1 MRKVWL
7 VLVILGLGLAAL
19 AQEPVAV
26 VNGEEISR
34 AELDRA
40 TGLNSILLTLYQQFP
55 RFAQTLLTTEEGKAL
70 IQRYQR
76 DILEQL
82 VLRELELQE
91 AAARG
96 IEPDAAQVEA
106 KVEEVLARILQ
117 QNALSLEDLTRLLSQ
132 QGRTLED
139 FRAQIAEQAREQLTI
154 ELRRNQV
161 TAEATVTEEE
171 IQAYYQEHQ
180 DRFQDES
187 GTVKPLEEVHDDIA
201 ALILDGKR
209 SDIWNA
215 WLEELRAGADV
226 QVLLGQEE
234 GQG

>member
-7 VLVILGLGLAAL
+7 VLVALGLGLAAL
-19 AQEPVAV
+19 AQEPVAI

-82 VLRELELQE
+82 VLRKLELQE
-91 AAARG
+91 AAVRG
-96 IEPDAAQVEA
+96 IEPDATQVEA

-117 QNALSLEDLTRLLSQ
+117 QNALSLEDLSRLLSQ

-154 ELRRNQV
+154 ELLRNQV
-161 TAEATVTEEE
+161 TGEAAVTEEE
-171 IQAYYQEHQ
+171 IQTYYQEHQ

-187 GTVKPLEEVHDDIA
+187 GAVKPLEEVHDDIA
-201 ALILDGKR
+201 ALLLDQVR
-209 SDIWNA
+209 SQIWGA
-215 WLEELRAGADV
+215 WLEELRARADV
-226 QVLLGQEE
+226 QILLGA
-234 GQG
+234 GTAG

>member
-1 MRKVWL
+1 M
-7 VLVILGLGLAAL
+7 AAL

-117 QNALSLEDLTRLLSQ
+117 QNALSLDDLTRLLSQ

-154 ELRRNQV
+154 ELLRNQV

-171 IQAYYQEHQ
+171 IQAYYQGHQ

-201 ALILDGKR
+201 ALILDQKR
-209 SDIWNA
+209 SQIWSA

-226 QVLLGQEE
+226 QILLGAETT
-234 GQG
+234 G

>member
-1 MRKVWL
+1 M
-7 VLVILGLGLAAL
+7 AAL

-154 ELRRNQV
+154 ELLRNQV
-161 TAEATVTEEE
+161 TAEATVTEDE
-171 IQAYYQEHQ
+171 IQTYYQEHQ

-201 ALILDGKR
+201 ALILDQKR
-209 SDIWNA
+209 SQIWNA

-226 QVLLGQEE
+226 QILLGAETT
-234 GQG
+234 G

>member
-154 ELRRNQV
+154 ELLRNQV
-161 TAEATVTEEE
+161 TAEATVTEDE
-171 IQAYYQEHQ
+171 IQTYYQEHQ

-201 ALILDGKR
+201 ALILDQKR
-209 SDIWNA
+209 SQIWSA

-226 QVLLGQEE
+226 QILLGAETT
-234 GQG
+234 G

>member
-70 IQRYQR
+70 IQRYQQ

-154 ELRRNQV
+154 ELLRNQV
-161 TAEATVTEEE
+161 TAEATVTEDE
-171 IQAYYQEHQ
+171 IQTYYQEHQ

-201 ALILDGKR
+201 ALILDQKR
-209 SDIWNA
+209 SQIWSA

-226 QVLLGQEE
+226 QILLGAETT
-234 GQG
+234 G

>member
-1 MRKVWL
+1 VRKVWL
-7 VLVILGLGLAAL
+7 VLVALGLGLAAL
-19 AQEPVAV
+19 AQEPVAI

-82 VLRELELQE
+82 VLRKLELQE
-91 AAARG
+91 AAVRG
-96 IEPDAAQVEA
+96 IEPDATQVEA

-117 QNALSLEDLTRLLSQ
+117 QNALSLEDLSRLLSQ

-154 ELRRNQV
+154 ELLRNQV
-161 TAEATVTEEE
+161 TGEAAVTEEE
-171 IQAYYQEHQ
+171 IQTYYQEHQ
-180 DRFQDES
+180 DQFQDES
-187 GTVKPLEEVHDDIA
+187 GAVKPLEEVHDDIA
-201 ALILDGKR
+201 ALLLDQVR
-209 SDIWNA
+209 SQIWSA
-215 WLEELRAGADV
+215 WLEELRARADV
-226 QVLLGQEE
+226 QILLGA
-234 GQG
+234 GTAG

>member
-1 MRKVWL
+1 VRKVWL

-154 ELRRNQV
+154 ELLRNQV
-161 TAEATVTEEE
+161 TAEATVTEDE
-171 IQAYYQEHQ
+171 IQTYYQEHQ

-201 ALILDGKR
+201 ALILDQKR
-209 SDIWNA
+209 SQIWSA

-226 QVLLGQEE
+226 QILLGAETT
-234 GQG
+234 G

>member
-1 MRKVWL
+1 M
-7 VLVILGLGLAAL
+7 AAL

-70 IQRYQR
+70 IQRYQQ

-154 ELRRNQV
+154 ELLRNQV
-161 TAEATVTEEE
+161 TAEATVTEDE
-171 IQAYYQEHQ
+171 IQTYYQEHQ

-201 ALILDGKR
+201 ALILDQKR
-209 SDIWNA
+209 SQLWNA

-226 QVLLGQEE
+226 QILLGAETT
-234 GQG
+234 G

>member
-1 MRKVWL
+1 M
-7 VLVILGLGLAAL
+7 AAL

-70 IQRYQR
+70 IQRYQQ

-154 ELRRNQV
+154 ELLRNQV
-161 TAEATVTEEE
+161 TAEAMVTEDE
-171 IQAYYQEHQ
+171 IQTYYQEHQ

-187 GTVKPLEEVHDDIA
+187 GAVKPLAEVYDDIA
-201 ALILDGKR
+201 ALILDQKR
-209 SDIWNA
+209 SQIWSA

-226 QVLLGQEE
+226 QILLGAETT
-234 GQG
+234 G

>member
-1 MRKVWL
+1 M
-7 VLVILGLGLAAL
+7 AAL

-154 ELRRNQV
+154 ELLRNQV
-161 TAEATVTEEE
+161 TAEATVTEDE
-171 IQAYYQEHQ
+171 IQTYYQEHQ

-201 ALILDGKR
+201 ALILDQKR
-209 SDIWNA
+209 SQIWSA

-226 QVLLGQEE
+226 QILLGAETT
-234 GQG
+234 G